1 MLLINLYVCLNYPSC
16 VNPYSQK
23 TSKFKLDI
31 PRHTL
36 AWNEELLWN
45 ICCVH
50 AVWYFCGFRI
60 MKRNQFTANVS
71 KNSERNFKTHN
82 NLNTNYGYDS
92 PTTLYNVNVSG
103 LIKSCSVLQYV
114 YEWTHRCRHFKWEKL
129 CKRRCTGYK

>member
-1 MLLINLYVCLNYPSC
+1 
-16 VNPYSQK
+16 
-23 TSKFKLDI
+23 
-31 PRHTL
+31 
-36 AWNEELLWN
+36 
-45 ICCVH
+45 
-50 AVWYFCGFRI
+50 

-114 YEWTHRCRHFKWEKL
+114 YGWTHRCRHYKWEKL